1 VQVGDVPAA
10 AADVTWP
17 GRLIEAELAA
27 MLGRRLAELDFLGA
41 DAAPFGEVLGG
52 LIRGP
57 GKRLRPA
64 FVYWGYRA
72 AGGAPGGPDASAA
85 LRVGCAVELL
95 HTCALI
101 CDDLM
106 DGSAVRRWEPAA
118 HIRLAGPDGGHGW
131 PGPRPEFGRAAALV
145 LGLQAFTW
153 ADAALCD
160 AGLRPDRLAAVL
172 RLFTTLRTEVI
183 GGQYLDLVCAQRGT
197 VPASTVRASTV
208 PAGAGPSGAVPSG
221 QAVPAAGQIRAAERI
236 IRYKS
241 AKYTVERPLQLGAAV
256 AGGSGAESFLSGY
269 ALPLGE
275 AFQLRDDVL
284 GVFGDPSTTGKP
296 AGDDLREGKRTVLV
310 AATLTR
316 ADPSEAA
323 IVRRH
328 LGDPGLVVAEVEL
341 LREIITST
349 GALAEVER
357 MIDERTTRAL
367 EALRSPGLDPVAV
380 GVLTELAEISTA
392 RST

>member
-1 VQVGDVPAA
+1 MTVQVGDVPAA
-10 AADVTWP
+10 TADVTWP
-17 GRLIEAELAA
+17 GHLIEAELAA
-27 MLGRRLAELDFLGA
+27 MLVRRFAELDFLGA
-41 DAAPFGEVLGG
+41 DAAPFEEVLGR
-52 LIRGP
+52 LVRGP

-72 AGGAPGGPDASAA
+72 AGGAPGGPDAGAA
-85 LRVGCAVELL
+85 LRVGCAVEFL

-131 PGPRPEFGRAAALV
+131 PGPRAEFGRAAALL

-160 AGLRPDRLAAVL
+160 AGLRPARLAAVL

-183 GGQYLDLVCAQRGT
+183 GGQYLDLVHAQRGT
-197 VPASTVRASTV
+197 VPGQHGARQHGAGGNA
-208 PAGAGPSGAVPSG
+208 PAGK
-221 QAVPAAGQIRAAERI
+221 AAPVAEQIRAAERI

-256 AGGSGAESFLSGY
+256 AGAGGAESFLSGY

-284 GVFGDPSTTGKP
+284 GVFGDPGTTGKP
-296 AGDDLREGKRTVLV
+296 AGEDIREGKQTLLLVLGGQMAGPAEQRV
-310 AATLTR
+310 LESVPGHPAATEADIADVR
-316 ADPSEAA
+316 AALAA
-323 IVRRH
+323 C
-328 LGDPGLVVAEVEL
+328 
-341 LREIITST
+341 
-349 GALAEVER
+349 GALDAVER
-357 MIDERTTRAL
+357 RIAGLAGQARAAL
-367 EALRSPGLDPVAV
+367 EAAADIPDDARAALLQMAGLATRR
-380 GVLTELAEISTA
+380 G
-392 RST
+392 R

>member
-1 VQVGDVPAA
+1 VTVQVGDVPAA
-10 AADVTWP
+10 ATDVTWP

-41 DAAPFGEVLGG
+41 DAAPFEEVLGG
-52 LIRGP
+52 LIHGP

-72 AGGAPGGPDASAA
+72 AGGAAGGPDASAA

-160 AGLRPDRLAAVL
+160 AGLRPDRLATVL

-183 GGQYLDLVCAQRGT
+183 GGQYLDLVCAQRST
-197 VPASTVRASTV
+197 VPAST
-208 PAGAGPSGAVPSG
+208 GPSGTVPSG
-221 QAVPAAGQIRAAERI
+221 AAVSAAGQIRAAERI

-256 AGGSGAESFLSGY
+256 AGAGGAQSFLSGY

-284 GVFGDPSTTGKP
+284 GVFGDPGMTGKP
-296 AGDDLREGKRTVLV
+296 AGEDIREGKQTLLLVLGRQMAGPSERRVLQTVPGHP
-310 AATLTR
+310 AATEADITAVREALVGCGARDAVERRIASLAGQAR
-316 ADPSEAA
+316 AALGAA
-323 IVRRH
+323 
-328 LGDPGLVVAEVEL
+328 AEVPDDARAAL
-341 LREIITST
+341 LQMVGLAT
-349 GALAEVER
+349 GWGR
-357 MIDERTTRAL
+357 
-367 EALRSPGLDPVAV
+367 
-380 GVLTELAEISTA
+380 
-392 RST
+392 